1 MFNLLYSYI
10 LLWMIQRVGRSR
22 NDFDIEIFTHGD
34 DILITDTTNLHRY
47 SFNHRTDTFGSVILR
62 K

>member
-34 DILITDTTNLHRY
+34 DILITDTTKRLGIFFECQACR
-47 SFNHRTDTFGSVILR
+47 FPFLE
-62 K
+62 